1 MICALL
7 LFKFILVDIS
17 PPTNGTEISLLPSK
31 EMPFILIGTDVKK
44 VREGA
49 LCDLAPTMLQ
59 LLGEEIPPEMTG
71 RSLIIDD

>member
-31 EMPFILIGTDVKK
+31 EIPFILIGTANFLVETDV
-44 VREGA
+44 A
-49 LCDLAPTMLQ
+49 LAAKAPIS
-59 LLGEEIPPEMTG
+59 LGVGLFIAEYTG
-71 RSLIIDD
+71 FPLI